1 MTKQRYNSMI
11 QRAKGLLEIA
21 SGMYE
26 TSLSFQ
32 TTRAAEQVLQTESR
46 IGHDIEL
53 NLLAAN
59 RGGSNSLPLS
69 FAAAGFA
76 ELKGVADGKF
86 TLGLDQPFGRGNAR
100 LPRHRSL

>member
-1 MTKQRYNSMI
+1 MTTAKKAFSSNESERDPSVTKQRYNSMI

-53 NLLAAN
+53 NLLA
-59 RGGSNSLPLS
+59 G
-69 FAAAGFA
+69 
-76 ELKGVADGKF
+76 
-86 TLGLDQPFGRGNAR
+86 
-100 LPRHRSL
+100 